1 MNIVFK
7 TNFAYI
13 KQKRHPNCKRFPHRQ
28 TPEINSLL
36 PDKILTGSLLIVSN
50 KTKTKKQKGHL
61 VAANARTSTNS
72 RSGRPTLPLS
82 HRPET
87 PPFVS
92 PNLPIRPSESDSQR
106 RTFLV
111 ARPPSPSP
119 SPPTVP
125 LVSLYA
131 AIINRHRRRRRRSLV
146 LEPPLTRDE
155 PRALG
160 SLHNDFWIR
169 TSALFIGAETARQR
183 GPRRRSRGRFDAAS
197 RAVRIVSLSAFLD
210 LFRGTRAAI
219 S

>member
-1 MNIVFK
+1 MPQ
-7 TNFAYI
+7 TRAH
-13 KQKRHPNCKRFPHRQ
+13 QQTLGADDQLCLCLTDRKRR
-28 TPEINSLL
+28 
-36 PDKILTGSLLIVSN
+36 
-50 KTKTKKQKGHL
+50 HL
-61 VAANARTSTNS
+61 SAQICQY
-72 RSGRPTLPLS
+72 GRPRATLSGAHFSSL
-82 HRPET
+82 T
-87 PPFVS
+87 
-92 PNLPIRPSESDSQR
+92 
-106 RTFLV
+106 
-111 ARPPSPSP
+111 RPPSPSP

-169 TSALFIGAETARQR
+169 TGALFIGAETARQR